1 MKTQHPHA
9 RRRRAMGAVF
19 GLLLMFAFLVGS
31 FFRVQVLASS
41 DYKLRAEDNRLKRL
55 DVPAPRGTVF
65 DRNGRV
71 IADNVPGYAITI
83 LPASHDSI
91 MATLAEILPYVKL
104 TEAQVSRLE
113 ATERRYPR
121 QPLTVSADVGLE
133 AAAALMERRTQFPN
147 VYVEMRPQR
156 RYMGGPAV
164 SHVLGYIGEITSEE
178 LGSQGFPS
186 ERYQQGM
193 IVGRTGIERQYEAIL
208 QGEPGVR
215 YVEVDAR
222 GRVVGDFAG
231 STSRPSMAG
240 GDLRLSIDLELQQ
253 WIHRIFPKDKMGS
266 VVAIDPTDGSI
277 LALYSAPTFDPNDF
291 VGGIDPDQWALLNSD
306 PGKPLYNRAVLGLY
320 APASTFKL
328 ATAAIALDL
337 GLIGPQDHMPIPCS
351 GGMSYANRYWRCWDP
366 EGHGSLD
373 LAGAIQHSCD
383 VYFYQ
388 LGLTIGLER
397 LLQEGTTNIGL
408 SRRCGIDLP
417 EEKAGIFPADE
428 EFWQS
433 RFGYLPNESEVLSLA
448 IGQGPNSQ
456 TPLKIAQFYT
466 ALARDGST
474 PAPSFFTG
482 RQDEPGGFELKLS
495 PEGIEALRQG
505 MRLVV
510 RRGGTAY
517 MSSLPNWNLMGK
529 SGTGQ
534 NSLSLQGLADDH
546 AWFAAIA
553 GPYERPPEIV
563 VVVLVE
569 FGGGGSAVAAPV
581 AAKVADLYLRRKYGM
596 LVDTIQTLREHLIA
610 GRPIG

>member
-1 MKTQHPHA
+1 
-9 RRRRAMGAVF
+9 MGAVV
-19 GLLLMFAFLVGS
+19 GLLLTFTLLAGS

-71 IADNVPGYAITI
+71 VADNVPGYAVTI
-83 LPASHDSI
+83 LPASHDTV
-91 MATLAEILPYVKL
+91 MATLAQLQPYVKL
-104 TEAQVSRLE
+104 TDAQLSRVE
-113 ATERRYPR
+113 ATASRYPR
-121 QPLTVSADVGLE
+121 QPLTVSADVGLG
-133 AAAALMERRTQFPN
+133 AAAALMERRSEFPN

-156 RYMGGPAV
+156 RYVGGPAV
-164 SHVLGYIGEITSEE
+164 SHVLGYIGEITPEE
-178 LGSQGFPS
+178 LGSQMFPTD
-186 ERYQQGM
+186 RYQQGV
-193 IVGRTGIERQYEAIL
+193 IVGRTGIERQYESIL
-208 QGEPGVR
+208 QGHPGVR

-222 GRVVGDFAG
+222 GSVMGDFAG

-253 WIHRIFPKDKMGS
+253 WIDRIFPKDKMGA
-266 VVAIDPTDGSI
+266 VVAIDPTDGTI

-291 VGGIDPDQWALLNSD
+291 VGGIDPELWEQLNSD

-337 GLIGPQDHMPIPCS
+337 GLISPQDHMPIPCS
-351 GGMSYANRYWRCWDP
+351 GGMSYANRYFRCWDP
-366 EGHGSLD
+366 QGHGSLD

-388 LGLTIGLER
+388 LGLKIGLER

-417 EEKAGIFPADE
+417 EEKAGIFPADA
-428 EFWQS
+428 EFWQI
-433 RFGYLPNESEVLSLA
+433 RFGYSPNESEVLSLA

-456 TPLKIAQFYT
+456 TPLKMAQFYT
-466 ALARDGST
+466 ALARDGSS

-482 RQDEPGGFELKLS
+482 RQDEAEGFELKLS
-495 PEGIEALRQG
+495 ADGIEALRQG
-505 MRLVV
+505 MRQVV
-510 RRGGTAY
+510 GRGGTGY
-517 MSSLPNWNLMGK
+517 MSSLPYWDLMGK

-553 GPYERPPEIV
+553 GPRGKPPGIV

-569 FGGGGSAVAAPV
+569 FGGGGSAVAAPI

-596 LVDTIQTLREHLIA
+596 PVDTIQTLREHRIA
-610 GRPIG
+610 GRPIR

>member
-1 MKTQHPHA
+1 L
-9 RRRRAMGAVF
+9 G
-19 GLLLMFAFLVGS
+19 
-31 FFRVQVLASS
+31 
-41 DYKLRAEDNRLKRL
+41 
-55 DVPAPRGTVF
+55 
-65 DRNGRV
+65 
-71 IADNVPGYAITI
+71 
-83 LPASHDSI
+83 
-91 MATLAEILPYVKL
+91 
-104 TEAQVSRLE
+104 
-113 ATERRYPR
+113 
-121 QPLTVSADVGLE
+121 
-133 AAAALMERRTQFPN
+133 AAAALMERRSEFPN

-156 RYMGGPAV
+156 RYVGGPAV
-164 SHVLGYIGEITSEE
+164 SHVLGYIGEITPEE
-178 LGSQGFPS
+178 LGSQMFPTD
-186 ERYQQGM
+186 RYQQGV
-193 IVGRTGIERQYEAIL
+193 IVGRTGIERQYESIL
-208 QGEPGVR
+208 QGHPGVR

-222 GRVVGDFAG
+222 GSVMGDFAG

-253 WIHRIFPKDKMGS
+253 WIDRIFPKDKMGA
-266 VVAIDPTDGSI
+266 VVAIDPTDGTI

-291 VGGIDPDQWALLNSD
+291 VGGIDPELWEQLNSD

-337 GLIGPQDHMPIPCS
+337 GLISPQDHMPIPCS
-351 GGMSYANRYWRCWDP
+351 GGMSYANRYFRCWDP
-366 EGHGSLD
+366 QGHGSLD

-388 LGLTIGLER
+388 LGLKIGLER

-417 EEKAGIFPADE
+417 EEKAGIFPADA
-428 EFWQS
+428 EFWQI
-433 RFGYLPNESEVLSLA
+433 RFGYSPNESEVLSLA

-456 TPLKIAQFYT
+456 TPLKMAQFYT
-466 ALARDGST
+466 ALARDGSS

-482 RQDEPGGFELKLS
+482 RQDEAEGFELKLS
-495 PEGIEALRQG
+495 ADGIEALRQG
-505 MRLVV
+505 MRQVV
-510 RRGGTAY
+510 GRGGTGY
-517 MSSLPNWNLMGK
+517 MSSLPYWDLMGK

-553 GPYERPPEIV
+553 GPRGKPPGIV

-569 FGGGGSAVAAPV
+569 FGGGGSAVAAPI

-596 LVDTIQTLREHLIA
+596 PVDTIQTLREHRIA
-610 GRPIG
+610 GRPIR

>member
-1 MKTQHPHA
+1 M
-9 RRRRAMGAVF
+9 
-19 GLLLMFAFLVGS
+19 
-31 FFRVQVLASS
+31 
-41 DYKLRAEDNRLKRL
+41 
-55 DVPAPRGTVF
+55 
-65 DRNGRV
+65 
-71 IADNVPGYAITI
+71 
-83 LPASHDSI
+83 
-91 MATLAEILPYVKL
+91 
-104 TEAQVSRLE
+104 
-113 ATERRYPR
+113 
-121 QPLTVSADVGLE
+121 
-133 AAAALMERRTQFPN
+133 
-147 VYVEMRPQR
+147 
-156 RYMGGPAV
+156 
-164 SHVLGYIGEITSEE
+164 
-178 LGSQGFPS
+178 
-186 ERYQQGM
+186 
-193 IVGRTGIERQYEAIL
+193 
-208 QGEPGVR
+208 
-215 YVEVDAR
+215 
-222 GRVVGDFAG
+222 
-231 STSRPSMAG
+231 
-240 GDLRLSIDLELQQ
+240 
-253 WIHRIFPKDKMGS
+253 
-266 VVAIDPTDGSI
+266 
-277 LALYSAPTFDPNDF
+277 
-291 VGGIDPDQWALLNSD
+291 
-306 PGKPLYNRAVLGLY
+306 
-320 APASTFKL
+320 
-328 ATAAIALDL
+328 
-337 GLIGPQDHMPIPCS
+337 
-351 GGMSYANRYWRCWDP
+351 
-366 EGHGSLD
+366 
-373 LAGAIQHSCD
+373 GAIQHSCD
-383 VYFYQ
+383 LYFYQ

-433 RFGYLPNESEVLSLA
+433 RFGYLPNESEALSLA

-482 RQDEPGGFELKLS
+482 RQDEPAGFELKLS

-517 MSSLPNWNLMGK
+517 MSSLPNWDLMGK

-596 LVDTIQTLREHLIA
+596 PVDTIQTLREHLIA
-610 GRPIG
+610 GRPIR

>member
-9 RRRRAMGAVF
+9 RRGRALGALF
-19 GLLLMFAFLVGS
+19 GLLLMFALLVSS
-31 FFRVQVLASS
+31 FFRMQVLASS
-41 DYKLRAEDNRLKRL
+41 DYKLRAEENRLKRL

-71 IADNVPGYAITI
+71 VADNVPGYAVTI
-83 LPASHDSI
+83 LSASHDSV
-91 MATLAEILPYVKL
+91 MATLTELRPYLNL

-113 ATERRYPR
+113 ETERRYPR
-121 QPLTVSADVGLE
+121 QPLIVSADVGLDV
-133 AAAALMERRTQFPN
+133 AAALMERRTQFPN

-156 RYMGGPAV
+156 RYIGGPAI

-178 LGSQGFPS
+178 LGSQRFPAS
-186 ERYQQGM
+186 RYQQGM
-193 IVGRTGIERQYEAIL
+193 IVGRSGIERQYESIL
-208 QGEPGVR
+208 QGKPGVR

-231 STSRPSMAG
+231 STSQPSMAG
-240 GDLRLSIDLELQQ
+240 GDLRLSIDLELQE
-253 WIHRIFPKDKMGS
+253 WIHRIFPEDKMGS

-291 VGGIDPDQWALLNSD
+291 VGGIDPDLWERLND
-306 PGKPLYNRAVLGLY
+306 DAGNPLFNRAVLGLY

-328 ATAAIALDL
+328 ATAAIALEL
-337 GLIGPQDHMPIPCS
+337 GLIGPQDHMPLPCS
-351 GGMSYANRYWRCWDP
+351 GGMSYANRYWRCWNP

-388 LGLTIGLER
+388 LGLEIGLER
-397 LLQEGTTNIGL
+397 LLQEGTSNIGL

-417 EEKAGIFPADE
+417 EEKEGIFPVDG

-456 TPLKIAQFYT
+456 TPLKMAQFYT
-466 ALARDGST
+466 ALARDGSA
-474 PAPSFFTG
+474 PAPTFFTG
-482 RQDEPGGFELKLS
+482 RQDEPAGFELKLS
-495 PEGIEALRQG
+495 PDGIEALRQG
-505 MRLVV
+505 MRQVV
-510 RRGGTAY
+510 GPGGTGY
-517 MSSLPNWNLMGK
+517 MSSLPYWDLMGK

-553 GPYERPPEIV
+553 GPRGKAPEIV

-581 AAKVADLYLRRKYGM
+581 AAKVADLYLRRKYDM
-596 LVDTIQTLREHLIA
+596 PVDTIQTLREHLIA
-610 GRPIG
+610 GRPIR

>member
-1 MKTQHPHA
+1 
-9 RRRRAMGAVF
+9 MGALF
-19 GLLLMFAFLVGS
+19 GLLLMFTFLAGS

-41 DYKLRAEDNRLKRL
+41 DYKLRAEQNRLKRL

-71 IADNVPGYAITI
+71 IADNVPGYAVTI

-91 MATLAEILPYVKL
+91 MATLAELRPYVNL
-104 TEAQVSRLE
+104 TDAQVSRLE

-121 QPLTVSADVGLE
+121 QALTVSADVDLE

-147 VYVEMRPQR
+147 VYVEMLPQR

-178 LGSQGFPS
+178 LGSQRFPS
-186 ERYQQGM
+186 DLYQQGM
-193 IVGRTGIERQYEAIL
+193 IVGRTGIERQYESIL

-253 WIHRIFPKDKMGS
+253 WIDRIFPKDKKGS

-291 VGGIDPDQWALLNSD
+291 VGGIDPDLWAHLNSD

-337 GLIGPQDHMPIPCS
+337 GLIGPQDHMPLPCS
-351 GGMSYANRYWRCWDP
+351 GGMSYANRYWRCWNP
-366 EGHGSLD
+366 KGHGSLD

-388 LGLTIGLER
+388 LGLKIGLER

-417 EEKAGIFPADE
+417 EEKAGIFPADA

-433 RFGYLPNESEVLSLA
+433 RFGYLPNESEALSLA

-474 PAPSFFTG
+474 PAPSLFTG
-482 RQDEPGGFELKLS
+482 RQDEPGGFELQLS

-505 MRLVV
+505 MRQVV
-510 RRGGTAY
+510 GPGGTGY
-517 MSSLPNWNLMGK
+517 MSSLPNWDLMGK

-534 NSLSLQGLADDH
+534 NTLSLQGLADDH

-553 GPYERPPEIV
+553 GPHGKPPEIV

-596 LVDTIQTLREHLIA
+596 PVDTIQTLREHLIA
-610 GRPIG
+610 GRPIR